1 MKIKTLLVVFLC
13 VTFFQTSF
21 AQNYDAVS
29 GATQKEGGINMSFE
43 QFSKALK
50 LENKTVFS
58 TVNADGTPN
67 VAVYIH
73 VESLGDNIIVAG
85 SMADTK
91 TTKINILERK
101 KAVMLLMLPEKT
113 EDGFDGAKVV
123 LKLIEDKEKIARLRL
138 KMENS
143 TEKTTFF
150 KVEKFLNYH

>member
-1 MKIKTLLVVFLC
+1 
-13 VTFFQTSF
+13 
-21 AQNYDAVS
+21 
-29 GATQKEGGINMSFE
+29 MSFE
-43 QFSKALK
+43 QFSEALK

-58 TVNADGTPN
+58 TVNADSSPN

-73 VESLGDNIIVAG
+73 VESLGDNIIAAG

-101 KAVMLLMLPEKT
+101 QAVMLLILPEET

-123 LKLIEDKEKIARLRL
+123 LNYIDDKEKIAELRSR
-138 KMENS
+138 MEKS

-150 KVEKFLNYH
+150 TVEKFLNYH

>member
-1 MKIKTLLVVFLC
+1 MKLTISFIIGIVLCITTLN
-13 VTFFQTSF
+13 
-21 AQNYDAVS
+21 AQNYDVVS
-29 GATQKEGGINMSFE
+29 GATQKADGKNMTFE
-43 QFSKALK
+43 QFSEALK

-58 TVNADGTPN
+58 TVNADGTAN

-73 VESLGDNIIVAG
+73 VESSGDNIIAAG

-101 KAVMLLMLPEKT
+101 QAVMLLILPEKT

-123 LKLIEDKEKIARLRL
+123 LKYIGDKDKIAELRS
-138 KMENS
+138 KMKES

-150 KVEKFLNYH
+150 TVEMFLNYH

>member
-1 MKIKTLLVVFLC
+1 MKIIVGLFIVILFSV
-13 VTFFQTSF
+13 SSIN
-21 AQNYDAVS
+21 AQNYDSVS
-29 GATQKEGGINMSFE
+29 GATQKADGKNMTFE
-43 QFSKALK
+43 QFSEALK

-58 TVNADGTPN
+58 TVNEDGTPN

-73 VESLGDNIIVAG
+73 VESLGDNIIAAG

-91 TTKINILERK
+91 TTKINIIKRK
-101 KAVMLLMLPEKT
+101 QAVMLLMLPEKT

-123 LKLIEDKEKIARLRL
+123 LKYIEDKDEIAELRS

-150 KVEKFLNYH
+150 KVKKFLNYH